1 MINEILEKA
10 GLKFDDLDA
19 SERETLYTW
28 EEALAKSQI
37 SVESI
42 KTYINTMKAAVE
54 QELSVA
60 GLNSKQDLFLKARL
74 RNYMLLE
81 GFLSSPER
89 AKEALDRAVA
99 GLVSKRK

>member
-10 GLKFDDLDA
+10 GLKFNDLNA
-19 SERETLYTW
+19 NERETLYTW

-37 SVESI
+37 SVEKI
-42 KTYINTMKAAVE
+42 KVYINTMKAAVE
-54 QELSVA
+54 QELSVS
-60 GLNSKQDLFLKARL
+60 GLNTKQDLYLKARL

>member
-10 GLKFDDLDA
+10 GLKFDDLNA
-19 SERETLYTW
+19 NERETLFTW

-37 SVESI
+37 SVEKV
-42 KTYINTMKAAVE
+42 KTYINSMKAAVE
-54 QELSVA
+54 QELTTA